1 MSRRTVGSR
10 AYDVDDAGFLRR
22 LEDWDEGYAEAL
34 APALGIPAGLTPEH
48 WRILRF
54 IRDRT
59 RETGLCPVVYET
71 CRSHGL
77 LLRDLEEL
85 FPTGYLRGACRLA
98 GCSTRQTYFR
108 YAFTHARPLR
118 ESDPV
123 EDKVYRIDRSGYL
136 VDPAEW
142 DEGFAEQR
150 AREMK
155 MSRGLTRGHWRVLY
169 HLRRLHSRGRG
180 VPTVFEACTSLG
192 LDLEDLERLF
202 PDGYQRGAV
211 KLAGLRIR

>member
-1 MSRRTVGSR
+1 MSRRTIGAR
-10 AYDVDDAGFLRR
+10 AYDVDEAGFLRR
-22 LEDWDEGYAEAL
+22 LDDWDEDFADAL
-34 APALGIPAGLTPEH
+34 APSLGIPGGLTPEH
-48 WRILRF
+48 WRVLRF
-54 IRDRT
+54 IRERT
-59 RETGLCPVVYET
+59 REAGVTPVVYET

-98 GCSTRQTYFR
+98 GCSSRQSYLR
-108 YAFTHARPLR
+108 YVFTHARPPP
-118 ESDPV
+118 EEEPV
-123 EDKVYRIDRSGYL
+123 EDKVYRVDRHGFL
-136 VDPAEW
+136 VDPSEW
-142 DEGFAEQR
+142 DEDYAEHR

-155 MSRGLTRGHWRVLY
+155 MPKGLTRAHWRVLH

-180 VPTVFEACTSLG
+180 VPTVFEACASLG
-192 LDLEDLERLF
+192 MDLDELERLF